1 MAMLHIQ
8 LSVEKL
14 QEMEEGDNPEY
25 LEKKFIFKCLEKN
38 LNFKSNFE
46 IISMGIHGVVI
57 YPSFSINND
66 YNFKKNYISKILD
79 LHHEKIQYIEKEIQI
94 SKKLEVLDKNF
105 EHFIYPSYS
114 EKIDSFFYNIIMKK
128 GFDFESN
135 VVKLNYNQLLLTIY
149 NLIESIEILSNNNIL
164 LLDIKPSNFL
174 FSKIENNLYKPVI
187 IDFSGEL
194 LIENSDDFNN
204 YINNFEFFC
213 HDFWPIE
220 LTILLHRVGLK
231 KKYDEDIVDTEIK
244 KYNKIIKKKL
254 GNDLK
259 SNTNYQ
265 INIYNFLL
273 HEYSKIKNKQ
283 KTKLYEKLM
292 IYQIGK
298 SWSYIFSRYK
308 RIFKL
313 SKIQFSIMENL
324 IEKITYEK
332 FDDRY
337 TIEQFK
343 TLLLKHIRN
352 FKNSLIKIDKIL

>member
-1 MAMLHIQ
+1 
-8 LSVEKL
+8 
-14 QEMEEGDNPEY
+14 
-25 LEKKFIFKCLEKN
+25 
-38 LNFKSNFE
+38 
-46 IISMGIHGVVI
+46 MGIHGVVI

-79 LHHEKIQYIEKEIQI
+79 LHHEKIKYIEKEIQI

-244 KYNKIIKKKL
+244 KYNKIIKKK
-254 GNDLK
+254 
-259 SNTNYQ
+259 
-265 INIYNFLL
+265 
-273 HEYSKIKNKQ
+273 
-283 KTKLYEKLM
+283 
-292 IYQIGK
+292 
-298 SWSYIFSRYK
+298 
-308 RIFKL
+308 
-313 SKIQFSIMENL
+313 
-324 IEKITYEK
+324 
-332 FDDRY
+332 
-337 TIEQFK
+337 
-343 TLLLKHIRN
+343 IR
-352 FKNSLIKIDKIL
+352 

>member
-1 MAMLHIQ
+1 MLHIQ
-8 LSVEKL
+8 LSIRKL
-14 QEMEEGDNPEY
+14 QEMEEKDDSNY
-25 LEKKFIFKCLEKN
+25 QEKKFIFKCLEKN

-46 IISMGIHGVVI
+46 IISMGCHGVVI
-57 YPSFSINND
+57 YPSFSSNVN
-66 YNFKKNYISKILD
+66 YNLKKNYISKILD
-79 LHHEKIQYIEKEIQI
+79 LHTEKIQYIQKEIQI
-94 SKKLEVLDKNF
+94 SKKLEILDKNF
-105 EHFIYPSYS
+105 EHFIYPSYY
-114 EKIDSFFYNIIMKK
+114 EKIDSYFYNIIMKK

-164 LLDIKPSNFL
+164 LLDIRPSNFL

-194 LIENSDDFNN
+194 LIENSDDFKK
-204 YINNFEFFC
+204 YLNNFEFYC
-213 HDFWPIE
+213 HEFWPIE
-220 LTILLHRVGLK
+220 LTILLHRTGLK
-231 KKYDEDIVDTEIK
+231 KKYHKNVVDTEKK
-244 KYNKIIKKKL
+244 KYDKIMKKKL
-254 GNDLK
+254 GNHLK
-259 SNTNYQ
+259 SNTNYE

-273 HEYSKIKNKQ
+273 HEYRKIKTGE
-283 KTKLYEKLM
+283 KTKLYEKIM

-313 SKIQFSIMENL
+313 SQIQFSIMENL

-352 FKNSLIKIDKIL
+352 FENSLIKIDKIL